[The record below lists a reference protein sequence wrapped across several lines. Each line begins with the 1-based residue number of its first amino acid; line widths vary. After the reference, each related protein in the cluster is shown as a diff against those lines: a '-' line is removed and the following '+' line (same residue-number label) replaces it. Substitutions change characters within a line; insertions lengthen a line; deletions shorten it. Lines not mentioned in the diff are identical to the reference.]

1 MVNMMLI
8 YDNYLNPIGIL
19 SNQGLNPMSP
29 FFEDKFIQEL
39 DTGADTLEFKTL
51 NNNYTSNKLKVGNY
65 VGFKFQGK
73 VKLFQILEVTDTHE
87 GENKEIEIYGEIVGL
102 ELLNDYSDTF
112 TIEGNAKLFFD
123 TILAD
128 TRWRL
133 RYMSSTLENN
143 IQKIEYKEMKS
154 VYTIIQ
160 ENLEVFGGL
169 EIEFSVGYSGNRITG
184 FYIDVY
190 ANGERGRLT
199 EKRFTFNESMKL
211 LQRKY
216 SFDKF
221 CTAVVAEGKNGVT
234 IKDVEWKKSDGKPT
248 NKPAGSM
255 YLVDEDANQLYN
267 RNGNYIVGK
276 YSNNECE
283 SKETLCEEAWNYLQ
297 ENKEPRVEY
306 KCDVAL
312 VTEQYEDLYIG
323 DTNYIIDYEWV
334 PRIYLSC
341 RVRVLEISFT
351 DPSQNKVIF
360 SNFKELTSR
369 IRTNQI
375 DIDEEVIQGIIDR
388 NFPINSDK
396 ILDGAITNGKI
407 DPAYV
412 EVITADVVDASI
424 VITETLIAEN
434 VAILDAKIDNLDV
447 ATLTSDMAIIKNL
460 VGGNITIENI
470 GSLILTSKKVT
481 VEDAFIKNAM
491 IDSVSAAKINTG
503 ILNTN
508 LVNIQSG
515 DGSLTLNGTLQ
526 QFKDEN
532 GKVRIQMGKDAQGHF
547 TFGVF
552 DTTGTGTLID
562 SNGITEKAISNGL
575 IVNSMVNENANISGG
590 KLDIDSVITEVNNGT
605 STIKGSKIK
614 LNEQNQ
620 TLDVAFNSMTTTV
633 TEQGKAV
640 GSHTTSINVMKGQIG
655 TLISDTTIM
664 EDGQK
669 VTVKDAYSR
678 LNQTVGEFSVS
689 LKNVE
694 TDFKNMEIGGA
705 NILDNADF
713 RHDKDKWSN
722 SHGCNLYV
730 MQSSSPAALA
740 LNDKLMKIQ
749 IATGQTYA
757 MMTQTQ
763 TLVVGQQYTA
773 SGYFFLDSEY
783 NTAKPG
789 IRVYYNNNGWNAIR
803 TDCLMTAEQI
813 GKWVKITCTFT
824 PNSIYPETVITFG
837 LNGNPG
843 QFCYVTLPQLEKG
856 TVATDFSVKPKDIV
870 NDFNDMVIGAR
881 NLVSNSA
888 PSSISGWSLNTTTN
902 WSYALVDCSNATRG
916 KAIRCTNINKASGG
930 VYTFPIKKDELING
944 ETYTLSVMMRASN
957 SNIKMTVR
965 HEQMMD
971 SSMIS
976 IGTAW
981 KLVTT
986 TSKVDTTKTSK
997 GIIFYVD
1004 MNTINPGDWF
1014 EIHSVM
1020 FEKSTKP
1027 SNYMEAPEDV
1037 DGQINSL
1044 GTRVKTAEQKLTP
1057 NGLTTIIGDSYIT
1070 PTVLVNKGY
1079 ATTSDVTHAVG
1090 SWSAKFTESGG
1101 YNKLYNGDFKNGLTH
1116 WIKGGNIDS
1125 VIATT
1130 LSCPDNMH
1138 GIDMPGQIGKTAC
1151 YSQEFA
1157 YDRIGKLTLSY
1168 WTYITTSGV
1177 NGTTN
1182 PYSNIQVVVYYTDG
1196 TTSYLSSKTH
1206 STTNTWEKISFTMNL
1221 SKRPNKIKV
1230 ELINRDT
1237 TKRLYFSNIMLE
1249 YGEISTEFT
1258 PNPNEIYDG
1267 ITSIDKDG
1275 ITVEASNVKSKTHI
1289 GANGFKITKTDTN
1302 EDVFSVGSDGRLNLD
1317 GIFTTHNGSRKS
1329 GYFGLDSVKFYN
1341 WWEASNEVI
1350 AYFFSGK
1357 SDDNKRTAEMLG
1369 KDCFKLGIGEPGGK
1383 GGNII
1388 KGTKSKLEIYADTDF
1403 ENNKIQNLNSI
1414 NENKYT
1420 DLWISRLFI
1429 RNNQINNN
1437 IDSGNLWLNYW
1448 RGYNSPN
1455 NTSDQGVYIGNGN
1468 NDGSYGRFVCGDLKA
1483 YGKKNCL
1490 VETDYGHLEVNA
1502 YETAD
1507 YYFGDIGE
1515 TILDYEGY
1523 SYVYIDSIFAQT
1535 VNTNRKYQVF
1545 LSIYGEGVAN
1555 VIERTPN
1562 YFIIKGTP
1570 NVEIGYEI
1578 KAKRKG
1584 YEDYRLEREVNTF
1597 TRGKEHGLDIDYTE
1611 EKEKFNNSIVNKIED
1626 NMDLDNT
1633 QLVEFVDR
1641 KSTEYTENKE
1651 LLNIIEESVLNE
1663 SIN

>member
-1 MVNMMLI
+1 MVNMMVI

-351 DPSQNKVIF
+351 NPSQNKVTF

-369 IRTNQI
+369 IRANQI

-412 EVITADVVDASI
+412 EVITADAVDASI

-460 VGGNITIENI
+460 VGGNITMENI

-508 LVNIQSG
+508 LVNIQSE

-547 TFGVF
+547 TFGIF
-552 DTTGTGTLID
+552 DATGTGTLIN
-562 SNGITEKAISNGL
+562 SNGITEKAIGDGL

-590 KLDIDSVITEVNNGT
+590 KLDIDSVVTEVNNGT
-605 STIKGSKIK
+605 STIKSNKILFDEK
-614 LNEQNQ
+614 NQ
-620 TLDVAFNSMTTTV
+620 TLDIAFNQMDSKVTT
-633 TEQGKAV
+633 QGQTI
-640 GSHTTSINVMKGQIG
+640 GTHTTQIQAAQG
-655 TLISDTTIM
+655 NIQTLIAETTII
-664 EDGQK
+664 EDGNK
-669 VTVKDAYSR
+669 VAINDAYSKI
-678 LNQTVGEFSVS
+678 NESVGQISLSV
-689 LKNVE
+689 KDVE
-694 TDFKNMEIGGA
+694 
-705 NILDNADF
+705 
-713 RHDKDKWSN
+713 SN
-722 SHGCNLYV
+722 FN
-730 MQSSSPAALA
+730 
-740 LNDKLMKIQ
+740 NMKIGAKNL
-749 IATGQTYA
+749 IA
-757 MMTQTQ
+757 
-763 TLVVGQQYTA
+763 
-773 SGYFFLDSEY
+773 
-783 NTAKPG
+783 
-789 IRVYYNNNGWNAIR
+789 
-803 TDCLMTAEQI
+803 
-813 GKWVKITCTFT
+813 
-824 PNSIYPETVITFG
+824 
-837 LNGNPG
+837 
-843 QFCYVTLPQLEKG
+843 
-856 TVATDFSVKPKDIV
+856 
-870 NDFNDMVIGAR
+870 
-881 NLVSNSA
+881 NSA
-888 PSSISGWSLNTTTN
+888 PTSLTDWRIANGTYWST
-902 WSYALVDCSNATRG
+902 SLVDCVSAPIG
-916 KAIRCTNINKASGG
+916 KAIRATCSAKSSGGIYKFAINKA
-930 VYTFPIKKDELING
+930 KLING
-944 ETYTLSVMMRASN
+944 EIYTMSAWIRSSKLCTMSFYNELMTKSTLINVTTEWKLYTHTSVIDTSKSQWANVFYVTNDTSEAGLWYEVHSLMFENSTKN
-957 SNIKMTVR
+957 SNWGEPPERIA
-965 HEQMMD
+965 D
-971 SSMIS
+971 N
-976 IGTAW
+976 
-981 KLVTT
+981 
-986 TSKVDTTKTSK
+986 
-997 GIIFYVD
+997 
-1004 MNTINPGDWF
+1004 MNALD
-1014 EIHSVM
+1014 
-1020 FEKSTKP
+1020 
-1027 SNYMEAPEDV
+1027 
-1037 DGQINSL
+1037 
-1044 GTRVKTAEQKLTP
+1044 TRVKSAEVKLTKD
-1057 NGLTTIIGDSYIT
+1057 GLTTTIGDSYVT
-1070 PTVLVNKGY
+1070 PEKLDGKGY
-1079 ATTSDVTHAVG
+1079 ATKLEVTQTVDNF
-1090 SWSAKFTESGG
+1090 SLKFSESGG
-1101 YNKLYNGDFKNGLTH
+1101 YNLLYNGNFQNGMSFWSNVGSNTLIT
-1116 WIKGGNIDS
+1116 DS
-1125 VIATT
+1125 
-1130 LSCPDNMH
+1130 SCPAN
-1138 GIDMPGQIGKTAC
+1138 QT
-1151 YSQEFA
+1151 SV
-1157 YDRIGKLTLSY
+1157 RILGELGVTKQMYQAVENIKYLGDLTLSY
-1168 WTYITTSGV
+1168 WSYVSTTGAS
-1177 NGTTN
+1177 GTTN
-1182 PYSNIQVVVYYTDG
+1182 PFLAAQMMVEYTDG
-1196 TTSYLSSKTH
+1196 TKTYPAVSHDTDYGIWKRRTLTIPSNGKRIKSIYLG
-1206 STTNTWEKISFTMNL
+1206 IY
-1221 SKRPNKIKV
+1221 
-1230 ELINRDT
+1230 NRDT
-1237 TKRLYFSNIMLE
+1237 TRILY
-1249 YGEISTEFT
+1249 ISDVIVTKGNVQVPYA
-1258 PNPNEIYDG
+1258 PNSNEIYDG
-1267 ITSIDKDG
+1267 IVTIDKDG
-1275 ITVEASNVKSKTHI
+1275 IKVDSSDVSAHTIMGK
-1289 GANGFKITKTDTN
+1289 NGFEIVDEIKNRKI
-1302 EDVFSVGSDGRLNLD
+1302 FSVKNNRTLDMVGTVTVYDNDGN
-1317 GIFTTHNGSRKS
+1317 KS
-1329 GYFGLDSVKFYN
+1329 GYLGHNSLDMYN
-1341 WWEASNEVI
+1341 WITGKEEV
-1350 AYFFSGK
+1350 AATFSMIRDNDTGAQRAGVFGK
-1357 SDDNKRTAEMLG
+1357 HSFTLG
-1369 KDCFKLGIGEPGGK
+1369 KISETGVLKSIIECTATPTVHYYADIVMNGQDVNKVGNITTDGINKAK
-1383 GGNII
+1383 GG
-1388 KGTKSKLEIYADTDF
+1388 TTLY
-1403 ENNKIQNLNSI
+1403 I
-1414 NENKYT
+1414 NQ
-1420 DLWISRLFI
+1420 LHF
-1429 RNNQINNN
+1429 RNNAVNTNYNSNN
-1437 IDSGNLWLNYW
+1437 LYLNYW
-1448 RGYNSPN
+1448 KGYNAT
-1455 NTSDQGVYIGNGN
+1455 TSSTTVKVCDGG
-1468 NDGSYGRFVCGDLKA
+1468 NDGTYGDLKCGDFKA
-1483 YGKKNCL
+1483 YGAKNCI
-1490 VETDYGHLEVNA
+1490 VETDYGHLGINA
-1502 YETAD
+1502 YETAEC
-1507 YYFGDIGE
+1507 YFGDIGE
-1515 TILDYEGY
+1515 TVLDDEGY

-1545 LSIYGEGVAN
+1545 LTVYNDGIAN
-1555 VIERTPN
+1555 VIERHPTH
-1562 YFIIKGTP
+1562 FVIKGTP
-1570 NVEIGYEI
+1570 GIETGYEI

-1584 YEDYRLEREVNTF
+1584 YEDNRLEREANSWVK
-1597 TRGKEHGLDIDYTE
+1597 GQEHGLDEDYKAEKETFTYEIE
-1611 EKEKFNNSIVNKIED
+1611 EKINETNEKIFKAEDLLYSINSYKNNLFKSQEDLKNNVQFYANDQIKNK
-1626 NMDLDNT
+1626 
-1633 QLVEFVDR
+1633 
-1641 KSTEYTENKE
+1641 K
-1651 LLNIIEESVLNE
+1651 LLNIVEESILNE